1 MTGARVSGP
10 RARRDITGILL
21 LDKPAG
27 ISSNAALQR
36 ARARCGA
43 MKAGHTGNL
52 DVAASGLLPVCFGEA
67 TKVCGWLLDADKVYD
82 ATVALGV
89 TTTTGDAEGE
99 VLTRQPV
106 TPDMLAR
113 LPDLLATFL
122 GTRSQVPPMYSA
134 LKRNGKPL
142 YQLARAGIEV
152 ERAPRAIS
160 LHSLTLLGREADQL
174 QIRVHCSKGTYI
186 RVLAEDIGAALGC
199 GASLSALRRIASG
212 PFALADAVTLEELW
226 AMPEPVE
233 AFDARLLPADLA
245 LAGLPVLA
253 VGTAEARA
261 LGEGRAVQ
269 AAAWAGSGPARAYAA
284 DGRFV
289 GLVEVLGDRRIVPRR
304 IFGRAL
310 GLGHQSQ

>member
-36 ARARCGA
+36 ARARFGA
-43 MKAGHTGNL
+43 VKAGHTGNL
-52 DVAASGLLPVCFGEA
+52 DVAASGLLPICFGEA

-99 VLTRQPV
+99 VLARQPV

-113 LPDLLATFL
+113 LPALLASFV
-122 GTRSQVPPMYSA
+122 GTRAQVPPMYSA

-152 ERAPRAIS
+152 ERAPREVT
-160 LHSLTLLGREADQL
+160 LHSLALMNQEAEQFVL
-174 QIRVHCSKGTYI
+174 RVHCSKGTYI

-199 GASLSALRRIASG
+199 GASLTALRRVASG
-212 PFALADAVTLEELW
+212 PFALADALTLEQLW
-226 AMPEPVE
+226 ALPEPLE
-233 AFDARLLPADLA
+233 AFDDRLLPADLA
-245 LAGLPVLA
+245 LAGLPMLA
-253 VGTAEARA
+253 VGMAEARA
-261 LGEGRAVQ
+261 LGEGRVVQ
-269 AAAWAGSGPARAYAA
+269 ASTWEGSGPARAYAA

-289 GLVEVLGDRRIVPRR
+289 GLVEVLGDRRILPRR
-304 IFGRAL
+304 IFGRTS